1 MLETIQ
7 NFESVMGPAAR
18 DYPLVVTAP
27 GGAAVAVGLFVWLGG
42 FGFKRVLMAIAGAA
56 GGAALSYF
64 VVGWGL
70 IPTAAVACVAA
81 GIAAILDRAFIAL
94 FAAILVAVIGIAV
107 LAGPHLNPPP
117 AEPEGE
123 GQTENAQAAP
133 EAQAAEVQSTNS
145 MDELRAYFFDMGGQI
160 RRVGAELPVYQ
171 WGIIAMLAIIFLVG
185 GFVFRRLTATLTFSV
200 LGTLLIAAG
209 MLLLLLY
216 KGSAPL
222 SQVGNRPLM
231 YAGIFAGMVAFGTIV
246 QLLFCQGGLLKPAKK
261 PKTDDFD
268 DEDDTKRRRSF

>member
-42 FGFKRVLMAIAGAA
+42 FGFKRVLMAIAWAG

-70 IPTAAVACVAA
+70 IPTVASACVAA
-81 GIAAILDRAFIAL
+81 GIAAILDRVFIAL
-94 FAAILVAVIGIAV
+94 FASILVALIGFIV
-107 LAGPHLNPPP
+107 LVGPHLKPPP
-117 AEPEGE
+117 AQPEVG
-123 GQTENAQAAP
+123 GQTDNAQAEP
-133 EAQAAEVQSTNS
+133 EAQTVTASSTNS
-145 MDELRAYFFDMGGQI
+145 MEELKAYLFDVGGQV
-160 RRVGAELPVYQ
+160 RRTGSELPVYQ
-171 WGIIAMLAIIFLVG
+171 WGIVLLLAILLLVG
-185 GFVFRRLTATLTFSV
+185 GFVFRRLVAALTFSV

-209 MLLLLLY
+209 LLLLLLY
-216 KGSAPL
+216 KGSMPL

-231 YAGIFAGMVAFGTIV
+231 YAGIFTGMVAFGTI

-268 DEDDTKRRRSF
+268 DEDDTKRRRTF